1 MNEIIEQKRT
11 WTVVKFELSSEHEDM
26 ASWLM
31 VHNGASGC
39 EIKPSETKDEPRVL
53 LEATFD
59 KTQLADGELA
69 QLQAALEEYGLSDSL
84 RSLKVSVV
92 EEEDWLEKWKEGFK
106 PFTIGDRI
114 TICPPWSHDELN
126 IYQKADRHIIFIE
139 PGMAFGTGLHT
150 TTQYCVRMI
159 ERHPDITSAL
169 DVGSGSGIL
178 AIACALLHENAKIT
192 AFDIDPQVQK
202 TAAENF
208 ETNGVSER
216 IKLFT
221 GTTEALKDERY
232 KFIFS
237 NLTCEDIIALLPEY
251 ERLLDE
257 GGQVF
262 CAGILEERLPLL
274 QTALTSR
281 KWTITDLEPRN
292 GWVGLTIQR

>member
-1 MNEIIEQKRT
+1 MNETTEIKRT
-11 WTVVKFELSSEHEDM
+11 WTIVKFELAPEHEEM

-31 VHNGASGC
+31 MHKGASGC
-39 EIKPSETKDEPRVL
+39 EIKATADESRIL

-59 KTQLADGELA
+59 QPKLADGELSA
-69 QLQAALEEYGLSDSL
+69 LQAALEEYGLSDSL

-126 IYQKADRHIIFIE
+126 IYQKADRHIIYIE

-159 ERHPDITSAL
+159 EAHNDITTAL

-178 AIACALLHENAKIT
+178 AIACALLHEGAEIT

-208 ETNGVSER
+208 EINGVTDR

-221 GTTEALKDERY
+221 GTTNSLKDERF

-251 ERLLDE
+251 ERLLAE

-262 CAGILEERLPLL
+262 CAGILEERLPLI
-274 QTALTSR
+274 QAALSSR
-281 KWTITDLEPRN
+281 HWKTVHSELKN

>member
-1 MNEIIEQKRT
+1 MNETTEQKRT
-11 WTVVKFELSSEHEDM
+11 WTVVKFELAPEHEEM

-31 VHNGASGC
+31 MHNGSSGC
-39 EIKPSETKDEPRVL
+39 EIKTTADQSRIL

-59 KTQLADGELA
+59 RPKLADGELTA
-69 QLQAALEEYGLSDSL
+69 LQAALEEYGLSDSL

-126 IYQKADRHIIFIE
+126 IYQKADRHIIYIE

-150 TTQYCVRMI
+150 TTQYCIRMI
-159 ERHPDITSAL
+159 EAHNDITTAL

-178 AIACALLHENAKIT
+178 AIACALLHEQAQIT

-208 ETNGVSER
+208 ETNGVTDR

-221 GTTEALKDERY
+221 GTTNALKDERF

-257 GGQVF
+257 SGQVF
-262 CAGILEERLPLL
+262 CAGILEERLPLI
-274 QTALTSR
+274 QAALSNRHWKTVHSEL
-281 KWTITDLEPRN
+281 KN